1 MRLHCLG
8 VLVGLRCIR
17 ICCFLKDLQ
26 HVEVLS
32 CSVHRSNIN
41 LVVFVRYISC
51 VIHNVRKHAM
61 YIGKFVIKAAWRTF
75 RLDSCVVSVLREY
88 PVPSAVE
95 HNKSVIGFA
104 TTTSGKK
111 SSHNWINFY

>member
-1 MRLHCLG
+1 MPSGITIHNRIKVGQQTITESSEITEELNLHFSS
-8 VLVGLRCIR
+8 VGEKLASEIPSSNVEPES
-17 ICCFLKDLQ
+17 FL
-26 HVEVLS
+26 EAT
-32 CSVHRSNIN
+32 
-41 LVVFVRYISC
+41 VVFVRYISF

-95 HNKSVIGFA
+95 HNS
-104 TTTSGKK
+104 
-111 SSHNWINFY
+111 N